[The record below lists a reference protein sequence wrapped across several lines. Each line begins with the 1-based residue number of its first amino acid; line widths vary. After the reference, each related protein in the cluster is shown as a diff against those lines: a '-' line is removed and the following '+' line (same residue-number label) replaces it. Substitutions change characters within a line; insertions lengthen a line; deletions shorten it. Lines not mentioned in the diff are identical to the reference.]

1 MAFKSRICRARLSPK
16 EGEATLRLVR
26 PNLRAEVS
34 FSLPKLVVFE
44 LPFCCYSS
52 PHFLKQVS
60 KRKRK
65 NCEQSWVIF
74 YLLTTQLS
82 SFANYAC
89 LCVILVLILVFRRV
103 QYGEAKM
110 IPPIFLEYFVKYLS
124 IKGLIMFKLHMG
136 VCEGGCVW
144 PLPPI
149 CHALIH

>member
-52 PHFLKQVS
+52 PHFFKQVS

-103 QYGEAKM
+103 DEQLFNFFKLQGYPMFSVVFQCENYVTRPPSLV
-110 IPPIFLEYFVKYLS
+110 IPLLTGYANLS
-124 IKGLIMFKLHMG
+124 I
-136 VCEGGCVW
+136 
-144 PLPPI
+144 
-149 CHALIH
+149 

>member
-52 PHFLKQVS
+52 PHLLKQVS

-82 SFANYAC
+82 SFANFTC

-103 QYGEAKM
+103 RRWT
-110 IPPIFLEYFVKYLS
+110 IFLFIFNYKVTQCLVLFFNVK
-124 IKGLIMFKLHMG
+124 IMWQGPQVESFHF
-136 VCEGGCVW
+136 
-144 PLPPI
+144 
-149 CHALIH
+149 